1 MLVQVYSKSLICSIL
16 ILKLN
21 FACFVLRLH
30 QFVGILG
37 ENSKP
42 GSVHE
47 VSYPKLIQ
55 FMSV

>member
-1 MLVQVYSKSLICSIL
+1 MLVQVYLKLLICSIL
-16 ILKLN
+16 MLKLN

-37 ENSKP
+37 KNSKP

-47 VSYPKLIQ
+47 VSYPKLI
-55 FMSV
+55 